1 VSHEPTPDRELGRG
15 RWLRLVD
22 RGGWEFAE
30 RVRGTAVACVVAITA
45 EEELVLVEQ
54 FRPPLGRP
62 VIELPAGVVG
72 DLAEAAGESAADA
85 ARRELFEETGYE
97 PGPEGLR
104 PLVPLV
110 SSAGLTSEEL
120 HVFMTR
126 GAVRTGPGGGD
137 ATESI
142 RVHAVPLADLG
153 EWVAARVT
161 AGAGVDGRVYAAWA
175 FARMTAGRSD

>member
-1 VSHEPTPDRELGRG
+1 MTGPPTPDRELGRG

-30 RVRGTAVACVVAITA
+30 RVRGTAVACVVAITP

-54 FRPPLGRP
+54 FRPPVGRP

-72 DLAEAAGESAADA
+72 DLEDAADESAAEA
-85 ARRELFEETGYE
+85 ARRELLEETGYE
-97 PGPEGLR
+97 PGPEGLV

-110 SSAGLTSEEL
+110 SSGGLSSEEL
-120 HVFMTR
+120 HVFITR
-126 GAVRTGPGGGD
+126 DAVRTGPGGGD

-142 RVHAVPLADLG
+142 RVHTIPLTDLDA
-153 EWVAARVT
+153 WVTARVN
-161 AGAGVDGRVYAAWA
+161 AGAAVDGRVYAAWA
-175 FARMTAGRSD
+175 FARMHPGPSA

>member
-1 VSHEPTPDRELGRG
+1 MTGPSTPDRELGRG

-30 RVRGTAVACVVAITA
+30 RVRGTAVVCVVAITD
-45 EEELVLVEQ
+45 EEQLVLVEQ

-72 DLAEAAGESAADA
+72 DLEDAAGESPADA
-85 ARRELFEETGYE
+85 ARRELREETGYE
-97 PGPEGLR
+97 PGLGGLV

-110 SSAGLTSEEL
+110 SSGGLSSEQL
-120 HVFMTR
+120 HVFITR

-142 RVHAVPLADLG
+142 RVHAIALADLDA
-153 EWVAARVT
+153 WVTARVT
-161 AGAGVDGRVYAAWA
+161 AGAAVDGRVYAAWA
-175 FARMTAGRSD
+175 FARMHPGLPS